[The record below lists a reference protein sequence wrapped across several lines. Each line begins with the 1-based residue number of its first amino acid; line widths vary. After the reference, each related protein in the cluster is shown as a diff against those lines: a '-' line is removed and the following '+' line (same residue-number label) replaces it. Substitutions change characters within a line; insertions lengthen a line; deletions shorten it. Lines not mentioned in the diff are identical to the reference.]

1 MYARVGRIRARRP
14 VRVGRI
20 DARGALL
27 GCEVKAEAEKGP
39 GGD

>member
-20 DARGALL
+20 DARGALQL
-27 GCEVKAEAEKGP
+27 AVEGFAEGL
-39 GGD
+39 